1 MAVRMRKVLAS
12 PWVGVC
18 VLLTLS
24 LSLSIW
30 RLKSGHECNFEKLVT
45 RNEDTNIL
53 RLSLPF
59 FINSCTDNFFTT
71 PSVISNGPFPTS

>member
-59 FINSCTDNFFTT
+59 LYIPAPIIFFY
-71 PSVISNGPFPTS
+71 NPFSYF